1 MPLLAAAAATHGS
14 RPHGEHATCDLLQAS
29 QPARSDIGLR
39 LLGCCSAVVVGF
51 FFPILTR
58 HLSSR
63 WEAGQAESTFRV
75 REGLR
80 DPYCLH
86 PSNFHPT
93 RLLPYLTDTVLSL
106 KASSS
111 RRFLRRERTEPT
123 VEKAKTQ

>member
-14 RPHGEHATCDLLQAS
+14 RPHGE
-29 QPARSDIGLR
+29 RNLR
-39 LLGCCSAVVVGF
+39 LAAGLPTGAQRHRTAASRLLFSGGGGGF
-51 FFPILTR
+51 FSFLTW
-58 HLSSR
+58 HLFSR
-63 WEAGQAESTFRV
+63 GEAGQAESTFRV

-106 KASSS
+106 NPVRAVS
-111 RRFLRRERTEPT
+111 
-123 VEKAKTQ
+123 